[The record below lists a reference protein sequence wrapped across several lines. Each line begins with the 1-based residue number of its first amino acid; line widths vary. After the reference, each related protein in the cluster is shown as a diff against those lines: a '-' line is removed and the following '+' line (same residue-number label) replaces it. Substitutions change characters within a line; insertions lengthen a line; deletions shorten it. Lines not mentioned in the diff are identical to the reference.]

1 MIQLNIQYELVKLVE
16 LGVDF
21 DELGGFVGVGAGV
34 GLVNARRMMEVMQIV
49 SVNFV
54 MVVTKK
60 YLDLKIIPRV
70 INDSLG
76 QYMKMMMMTWVGELQ
91 NLNLY

>member
-76 QYMKMMMMTWVGELQ
+76 QYMKMMMMTWVGEHQ

>member
-1 MIQLNIQYELVKLVE
+1 LIQLNIQYELVKLVE

>member
-1 MIQLNIQYELVKLVE
+1 ME

-76 QYMKMMMMTWVGELQ
+76 QYMKMMMMTWVGEHQ